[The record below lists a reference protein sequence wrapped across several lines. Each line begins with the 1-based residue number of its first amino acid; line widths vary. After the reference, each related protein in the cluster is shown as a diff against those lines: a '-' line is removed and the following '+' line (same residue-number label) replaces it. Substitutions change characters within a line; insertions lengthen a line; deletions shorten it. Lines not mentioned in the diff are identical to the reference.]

1 MLDNAPKT
9 PFVLRRAKKK
19 IGRAASEKK
28 KRGLAGAEAKAA
40 EAAAAASAAPKPLSK
55 KKELLI
61 DMIDSMLGEDTGE
74 EVLYCSRESID
85 RLGEVVRGKK
95 SVLIWQFSDAGRGA
109 FLRYL
114 TANVS
119 LSPDRR

>member
-1 MLDNAPKT
+1 MHFPDTDAYCRQGCPDAPKT

-40 EAAAAASAAPKPLSK
+40 EAAAAAAASAAPKPISK

-74 EVLYCSRESID
+74 EVLYCSLESID
-85 RLGEVVRGKK
+85 ILGEVIVIPWLEGT
-95 SVLIWQFSDAGRGA
+95 
-109 FLRYL
+109 FLRGTL
-114 TANVS
+114 
-119 LSPDRR
+119 